1 MKSDFTSRDSCGIRG
16 LDFRLLFAYYLSA
29 MAVGLTTPDEERGP
43 DRKRAKDAVVLA
55 ASIIAAP
62 HLDGK
67 GDSPENGAVIAEA
80 MRVVRYMY
88 RNLSTFFPEL
98 FR

>member
-1 MKSDFTSRDSCGIRG
+1 M
-16 LDFRLLFAYYLSA
+16 DFRYLFAYDSS
-29 MAVGLTTPDEERGP
+29 VSIGFTEPETQPSQ
-43 DRKRAKDAVVLA
+43 DRTRAKNAVVIA

-67 GDSPENGAVIAEA
+67 GDSARNRAVIAEA

-88 RNLSTFFPEL
+88 RNLSSYFPEL

>member
-1 MKSDFTSRDSCGIRG
+1 MMLSR
-16 LDFRLLFAYYLSA
+16 
-29 MAVGLTTPDEERGP
+29 MAVGLTTPDDDRGP
-43 DRKRAKDAVVLA
+43 DRKRAKNAVVIA

-67 GDSPENGAVIAEA
+67 GDNPKNRAAIAEA

-88 RNLSTFFPEL
+88 RNLSSYFPEL

>member
-1 MKSDFTSRDSCGIRG
+1 MSPEIQLHDQDPKQDK
-16 LDFRLLFAYYLSA
+16 
-29 MAVGLTTPDEERGP
+29 
-43 DRKRAKDAVVLA
+43 KRARSAVVIA
-55 ASIIAAP
+55 AAIVAAP

-67 GDSPENGAVIAEA
+67 GDNPKNRAVIAEA

-88 RNLSTFFPEL
+88 RNLSSYFPEL